1 MSKEYILAV
10 VCIFLLCISADYYL
24 CINLKLTST
33 VKTIVKSLVGYF
45 ILSAV
50 LGKGW
55 FLLLKLVAWLLG
67 STIGLIV
74 LVILGISSVVIA
86 PLAIAWCLVSPRKLT
101 TDRRLCRLGFYV
113 PFR

>member
-55 FLLLKLVAWLLG
+55 FLLLKLVTWLLG

-74 LVILGISSVVIA
+74 LVILGISSVVIV
-86 PLAIAWCLVSPRKLT
+86 PLAIAWCLVSPRK
-101 TDRRLCRLGFYV
+101 
-113 PFR
+113 

>member
-24 CINLKLTST
+24 CINLKLTFT

-55 FLLLKLVAWLLG
+55 FLLLKLIRWLLE
-67 STIGLIV
+67 STIGVIV
-74 LVILGISSVVIA
+74 LMLLGISLAITVPV
-86 PLAIAWCLVSPRKLT
+86 AIAWCIATPRK
-101 TDRRLCRLGFYV
+101 
-113 PFR
+113 